1 MSTTPKVKDRDY
13 WKTGISRADRKARKR
28 QYKRGTASDVAAH
41 KSKVSAYKASKR
53 KVKSQQSILPK
64 PKTRKL
70 KSTSKTLSG
79 RERGS
84 GQYYDKISNTWKSP
98 KLTFEVRAKRREGKL
113 EKKQGKLDAAGLALW
128 DDLQMGKKG
137 KSDAKIG
144 RRTKKR
150 DLMANKLQSST
161 KKANRIRSMRE
172 FEKTFGAKL
181 RERKKLG
188 IDKYFKSEYA
198 KRKASYG
205 GIKAIRDV
213 TKKARKSIRGAF
225 RKNFR

>member
-1 MSTTPKVKDRDY
+1 MSTTPKAKDRDY
-13 WKTGISRADRKARKR
+13 WKTGVSRADRKARKQ

-41 KSKVSAYKASKR
+41 KAKVSAYKASKR
-53 KVKSQQSILPK
+53 KVKPTRT
-64 PKTRKL
+64 KTV
-70 KSTSKTLSG
+70 KSKGTSKTLSG

-84 GQYYDKISNTWKSP
+84 GQYYDTISRTWKSP
-98 KLTFEVRAKRREGKL
+98 KLTAEVKAKRRKGKL
-113 EKKQGKLDAAGLALW
+113 GKKQAKLDAAITA
-128 DDLQMGKKG
+128 G
-137 KSDAKIG
+137 KSDVKIG
-144 RRTKKR
+144 RRAKKYS
-150 DLMANKLQSST
+150 LMANKY
-161 KKANRIRSMRE
+161 KKARKTAMRIGSMRE
-172 FEKTFGAKL
+172 FERTFGAKS

-213 TKKARKSIRGAF
+213 TRRARKSIRGAF

>member
-13 WKTGISRADRKARKR
+13 WKTGISRADRKARKQ

-41 KSKVSAYKASKR
+41 KAKVSAYKASKR
-53 KVKSQQSILPK
+53 KVKPTRT
-64 PKTRKL
+64 KTV
-70 KSTSKTLSG
+70 KSKGTSKTLSG

-213 TKKARKSIRGAF
+213 TRRARKSIRGAF